1 VHVVEAV
8 VCIRLY
14 HVRTEGEDGALGGE
28 DEDGGG
34 EELGNGGADG
44 VRVGRVLAAPHREPH
59 ARAHLDAAE

>member
-8 VCIRLY
+8 MCIRLY
-14 HVRTEGEDGALGGE
+14 HVRTEGEGGALGGE

-44 VRVGRVLAAPHREPH
+44 VRVGRVLAA
-59 ARAHLDAAE
+59 L